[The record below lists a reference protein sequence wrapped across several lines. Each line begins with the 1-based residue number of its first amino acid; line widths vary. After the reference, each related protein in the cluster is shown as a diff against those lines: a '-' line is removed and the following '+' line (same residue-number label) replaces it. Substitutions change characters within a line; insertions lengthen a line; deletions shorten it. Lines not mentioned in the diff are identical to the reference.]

1 MDFQQRIQHPGLCF
15 NTEGVCLWQIMMGP
29 AGNDTAMVK
38 GLCFAGINKENF
50 IVTLKIVLNY
60 ETFRTAR

>member
-1 MDFQQRIQHPGLCF
+1 
-15 NTEGVCLWQIMMGP
+15 MMGP